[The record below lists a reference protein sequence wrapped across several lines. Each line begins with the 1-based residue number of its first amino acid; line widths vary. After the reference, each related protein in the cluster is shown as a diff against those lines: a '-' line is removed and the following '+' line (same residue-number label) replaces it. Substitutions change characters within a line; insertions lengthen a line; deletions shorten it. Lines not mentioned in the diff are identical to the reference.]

1 VFDDLNHFVDQRVRL
16 AEIVFREQMKDAPE
30 PFWRP
35 PILQEL
41 KAEARVRGLWNLF
54 LSERLGG
61 AGLTNVEYAPMAE
74 RLGRLCWLLSPSD
87 HILTGSSAQPR
98 LFMSRLRK

>member
-1 VFDDLNHFVDQRVRL
+1 MFAISERARQVFDDLNHFVDQRVRP

-61 AGLTNVEYAPMAE
+61 AASPMSST
-74 RLGRLCWLLSPSD
+74 RRWPSGWGA
-87 HILTGSSAQPR
+87 TS
-98 LFMSRLRK
+98 